1 MEKIMQKFLL
11 LICSL
16 AFLKANAH
24 TGKTFLLPQPMLVAQ
39 QPDLLDTNFCARC
52 HGMHKS
58 DSASITFFGEEALN
72 HRQLGGY
79 FGVAEKNVMQIN
91 SVIDASQTDLY
102 YRQIVH
108 DRAGNSQ
115 GQRIT
120 VSILPQ
126 HESIGCVLHQHVFL
140 TKRWYCAYTLPFV
153 QVDNHV
159 RASYENVFNGG
170 EVYLQKLK
178 DFFAGNIIN
187 NNPADVADGN
197 LQSPLQF
204 AKIDNKRHTS
214 SGLSDAAVAIGY
226 QWQVKDDC
234 MCAIQG
240 SLLIPLSNK
249 PTAEFLFEPMRGNG
263 KHVGLGVTLQS
274 FGRVIS
280 DDHWRLHFL
289 LQASGQ
295 YLIQNMQKR
304 TLGLKDLNWAHYY
317 LLGKKSA
324 EVNQP
329 LVPAANILTQDVV
342 SYPGWNYQGTG
353 EIILHAAPCFLGLG
367 YQIYVQDHEYLK
379 LKNNFSENH
388 YAFIQKSFDT
398 TGVLGLPVVRAPFD
412 GTEGQILHVP
422 GSYNWIMEK
431 DIDKDV
437 AQEQSVNTHT
447 LFLHGGFAFKK
458 ITSDI
463 GIAYTYTRENSA
475 LESLSGWLRAS
486 YIF

>member
-1 MEKIMQKFLL
+1 MKKIMQKFLL
-11 LICSL
+11 LMCSL

-24 TGKTFLLPQPMLVAQ
+24 TGKTFLLPQPMVVAQ
-39 QPDLLDTNFCARC
+39 QPDLLDTIFCTRC

-58 DSASITFFGEEALN
+58 DSASITFFGREALN
-72 HRQLGGY
+72 HQQLGGY

-91 SVIDASQTDLY
+91 SVADASQTDLY

-108 DRAGNSQ
+108 DCDGNSSD
-115 GQRIT
+115 QRIT
-120 VSILPQ
+120 MNILPY
-126 HESIGCVLHQHVFL
+126 HESIGCLLHQHVFL
-140 TKRWYCAYTLPFV
+140 TKRWYCTYTLPFV

-159 RASYENVFNGG
+159 RVSYENVFNRR
-170 EVYLQKLK
+170 EVYLQNLK
-178 DFFAGNIIN
+178 NFFVGNIIN
-187 NNPADVADGN
+187 EVVADRN

-226 QWQVKDDC
+226 QWQVKNDC
-234 MCAIQG
+234 MCAIQV

-263 KHVGLGVTLQS
+263 KHVGLGVVLQS
-274 FGRVIS
+274 FGRVIG
-280 DDHWRLHFL
+280 DEHWQLHFL

-295 YLIQNMQKR
+295 YLVQNTQKR

-317 LLGKKSA
+317 LLGKESR

-329 LVPAANILTQDVV
+329 LVPAANILTQDII
-342 SYPGWNYQGTG
+342 SYPGWNYQGMG
-353 EIILHAAPCFLGLG
+353 EIIFHAAPCFLGLG
-367 YQIYVQDHEYLK
+367 YQVYVQDHEYLK
-379 LKNNFSENH
+379 LKNTFSENH
-388 YAFIQKSFDT
+388 YAFAQADFETNEFFAGTDDQMLHS
-398 TGVLGLPVVRAPFD
+398 LGRC
-412 GTEGQILHVP
+412 
-422 GSYNWIMEK
+422 NWIMEK
-431 DIDKDV
+431 DIDKDG
-437 AQEQSVNTHT
+437 AQQQSVNTHT

-458 ITSDI
+458 IMSDI